1 MDKWYYIGIICVGGI
16 EMTKLA
22 TEQPSEYSKY
32 LDTLSS
38 DAILSILHEGQ
49 IVAAKSVSN
58 SMREIEN
65 AALLLADTINGG
77 GNIIYAAAGSSALM
91 ALADGLELPGTFG
104 IKNDRIKILIAGGI
118 ASLTNMTGNTEDD
131 CDQAV
136 NDIQRANVTSDD
148 CLICL
153 SASGSTPYAL
163 SALEAARIAGART
176 IAIANNPDRPLL
188 VNADVSIYL
197 ATPPEIISGSTRLG
211 AATAQKICL
220 NMMSTLMAVHLG
232 HVHDGNMV
240 NLQAD
245 NAKLKKRAARMVQD
259 IVGCSTNQADVF
271 LNKAHGSVKLA
282 VLLASGVQDL
292 ASAKKILESN
302 GQKLRASLS
311 VIKGPQ
317 AQNHTD

>member
-1 MDKWYYIGIICVGGI
+1 
-16 EMTKLA
+16 MTKLA
-22 TEQPSEYSKY
+22 TEQRSEHSEY

-38 DAILSILHEGQ
+38 NAILSILHEGQ

-104 IKNDRIKILIAGGI
+104 INYNRIKILMAGGI

-136 NDIQRANVTSDD
+136 NDVQCANVTSHD

-163 SALEAARIAGART
+163 SALEAARVAGART
-176 IAIANNPDRPLL
+176 IAIANNPDRPLM
-188 VNADVSIYL
+188 VNADISIYL
-197 ATPPEIISGSTRLG
+197 ATPPEVISGSTRLG

-232 HVHDGNMV
+232 HIHGGDMV

-245 NAKLKKRAARMVQD
+245 NAKLKTRAARIVHD
-259 IVGCSTNQADVF
+259 IAGCSAEQADVF
-271 LNKAHGSVKLA
+271 LDRARGSVKLA
-282 VLLASGVQDL
+282 VLLASGAPNL

-311 VIKGPQ
+311 VIKGAQ
-317 AQNHTD
+317 AQNQPH

>member
-1 MDKWYYIGIICVGGI
+1 
-16 EMTKLA
+16 MTKLV
-22 TEQPSEYSKY
+22 TEQSSEYSKY

-38 DAILSILHEGQ
+38 DVILSILHKGQ
-49 IVAAKSVSN
+49 IAAAKSVSN

-91 ALADGLELPGTFG
+91 AFADGLELPGTFG
-104 IKNDRIKILIAGGI
+104 IKNERIKILMAGGN
-118 ASLTNMTGNTEDD
+118 ASLTNMTGDTEDD
-131 CDQAV
+131 CGQAID
-136 NDIQRANVTSDD
+136 DIRLANATPDD

-163 SALEAARIAGART
+163 SALEAARAAGART

-188 VNADVSIYL
+188 MKADISIYL

-220 NMMSTLMAVHLG
+220 NMMSTLMAVQLG
-232 HVHDGNMV
+232 HIHGGDMV

-245 NAKLKKRAARMVQD
+245 NTKLKTRAARIVHD
-259 IVGCSTNQADVF
+259 IAGCSAEQADAF
-271 LNKAHGSVKLA
+271 LDKAQSSVKLA
-282 VLLASGVQDL
+282 VLLASGAPDL
-292 ASAKKILESN
+292 TSAKKILESN

-311 VIKGPQ
+311 AIKR
-317 AQNHTD
+317 AQVQNNTHSITQLRE

>member
-16 EMTKLA
+16 EMTNPA
-22 TEQPSEYSKY
+22 TEQPSEYSQN

-58 SMREIEN
+58 SIREIEK
-65 AALLLADTINGG
+65 AALLLADTVNGG

-104 IKNDRIKILIAGGI
+104 IKNDRIKILMAGGI

-131 CDQAV
+131 FDQAA
-136 NDIQRANVTSDD
+136 NDIQCARATSHD

-163 SALEAARIAGART
+163 SALEAARDAGTRT

-188 VNADVSIYL
+188 VNADISIYL

-245 NAKLKKRAARMVQD
+245 NAKLKKRAAQMVQD
-259 IVGCSTNQADVF
+259 IAGCSKNHADSF
-271 LNKAHGSVKLA
+271 LNKAQGSVKLA
-282 VLLASGVQDL
+282 VLLASGAPDL
-292 ASAKKILESN
+292 ISAKKLLESN
-302 GQKLRASLS
+302 DQKLRASLS
-311 VIKGPQ
+311 VIKG
-317 AQNHTD
+317 ARVQNQPN